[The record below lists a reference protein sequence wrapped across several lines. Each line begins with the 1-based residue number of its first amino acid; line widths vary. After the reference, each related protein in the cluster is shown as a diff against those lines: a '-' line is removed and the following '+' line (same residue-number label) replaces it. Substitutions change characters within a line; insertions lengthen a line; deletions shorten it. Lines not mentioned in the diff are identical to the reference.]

1 MSLKKFFSNLNLLR
15 KIELKRLNN
24 IESRNKVLLDNMY
37 IDIID
42 QLMYELPKGNVK
54 RPLIKDYNQTVDT
67 LISSDKSIARFGDG
81 EIKIISGESIE
92 FQEYDAYLATRLK
105 SILENKND
113 RVMVGINYDYYYPD
127 IQLLL
132 PTVACFYRI
141 NSPKLR
147 KNMNPYLNW
156 NSQYYSAAFTQLYMF
171 YQNMDFDTYFEKLRQ
186 IWNKKDVLIVACKEL
201 VNTIKYNIFDNA
213 NKTDYFFAPNKN
225 AFSKY
230 DEIYKGIKNYSNKTL
245 VILMLGPTAK
255 VLADDLSKDGYRAL
269 DLGHLMKDYD
279 WYKKGMNR
287 DFEGINNYMS
297 MDK

>member
-1 MSLKKFFSNLNLLR
+1 
-15 KIELKRLNN
+15 
-24 IESRNKVLLDNMY
+24 
-37 IDIID
+37 
-42 QLMYELPKGNVK
+42 
-54 RPLIKDYNQTVDT
+54 
-67 LISSDKSIARFGDG
+67 
-81 EIKIISGESIE
+81 
-92 FQEYDAYLATRLK
+92 
-105 SILENKND
+105 
-113 RVMVGINYDYYYPD
+113 
-127 IQLLL
+127 
-132 PTVACFYRI
+132 
-141 NSPKLR
+141 
-147 KNMNPYLNW
+147 
-156 NSQYYSAAFTQLYMF
+156 MF

>member
-113 RVMVGINYDYYYPD
+113 RVMVGINYD
-127 IQLLL
+127 
-132 PTVACFYRI
+132 
-141 NSPKLR
+141 
-147 KNMNPYLNW
+147 
-156 NSQYYSAAFTQLYMF
+156 
-171 YQNMDFDTYFEKLRQ
+171 
-186 IWNKKDVLIVACKEL
+186 
-201 VNTIKYNIFDNA
+201 
-213 NKTDYFFAPNKN
+213 
-225 AFSKY
+225 
-230 DEIYKGIKNYSNKTL
+230 
-245 VILMLGPTAK
+245 
-255 VLADDLSKDGYRAL
+255 
-269 DLGHLMKDYD
+269 
-279 WYKKGMNR
+279 
-287 DFEGINNYMS
+287 
-297 MDK
+297 